1 MADQR
6 LPTVNAD
13 DGQWGDILNQFI
25 KKEHHDT
32 GVNNAANGGH
42 KNITVQPSTGAAGTA
57 PIKLTSGTLLGTT
70 EAGAVEFNNDSL
82 YFTQTTGTT
91 RKAITTNDTNGNLPA
106 NNLIEGYVAT
116 ATATGTT
123 TLTVTS
129 KFQQYFTGSTTQTV
143 VMPVVSGLTI
153 GQQWQINN
161 SSTGVDTA
169 GAITIQSSGLNT
181 ILVLPAGSYAT
192 LTCIS
197 NSGTGTSSWV
207 YSQNTSHIAVSK
219 TQPTSAVIGDLW
231 IDLN

>member
-1 MADQR
+1 MAEQR
-6 LPTVNAD
+6 LPIVDSD
-13 DGQWGDILNQFI
+13 DGAWGDILNQYI
-25 KKEHHDT
+25 EKEHYNT

-42 KNITVQPSTGAAGTA
+42 QHITLRAGTTAAGTA
-57 PIKLTSGTLLGTT
+57 PIKLTSGDLMSAP
-70 EAGAVEFNNDSL
+70 EAGAVEFLTDNL
-82 YFTQTTGTT
+82 YFTQTTGTA
-91 RKAITTNDTNGNLPA
+91 RKVITTNDTNGNLPA
-106 NNLIEGYVAT
+106 NNLIEGYAST
-116 ATATGTT
+116 ATAAGTT

-161 SSTGVDTA
+161 SSTGIDAA

-197 NSGTGTSSWV
+197 NSGTGVSSWA
-207 YSQNTSHIAVSK
+207 YSQNTSHITVSK

-231 IDLN
+231 IDMN